1 MLIVV
6 PVENCWDEQPS
17 VKRVNNGRGP
27 IAFNDEDLEGTTQ
40 PHDDALVVM
49 A

>member
-1 MLIVV
+1 MV
-6 PVENCWDEQPS
+6 PVENCRDEQPS

-27 IAFNDEDLEGTTQ
+27 ITFNNEDLEGMTQ

>member
-1 MLIVV
+1 MLTVV
-6 PVENCWDEQPS
+6 PVENCRDEQPS

-27 IAFNDEDLEGTTQ
+27 ITFNNEDLEGMTQ